1 LAPFGRKDATIYNAK
16 NENDEVM
23 IKAESN
29 QSISSVQV
37 ELNAD
42 PNEFQ
47 VLEWKWMIQSVFR
60 SGEITKKYGDDYA
73 TRIYITFDYPV
84 SELSFGDKI
93 KYRFYQNIY
102 FF

>member
-47 VLEWKWMIQSVFR
+47 VLEWKWMIQSVLNQGKLQKNMGTTMLHE
-60 SGEITKKYGDDYA
+60 ST
-73 TRIYITFDYPV
+73 
-84 SELSFGDKI
+84 
-93 KYRFYQNIY
+93 
-102 FF
+102 